1 VKPAVGRGDSLGELE
16 QLILVAILR
25 LGDNAYGAAIR
36 RELEVRAGRMIT
48 GGSVYATLERLEE
61 KGYVSSR
68 LGDPVPER
76 GGRARTYF
84 KVEAPGIKAL
94 RDSYGALKRMA
105 TGVKILPQLS

>member
-1 VKPAVGRGDSLGELE
+1 VGRGDSLGELE

-25 LGDNAYGAAIR
+25 LGENAYGAAIR
-36 RELEVRAGRMIT
+36 KELELRAGRNIT

-61 KGYVSSR
+61 KRYVSSR
-68 LGDPVPER
+68 LGEPVAER

-94 RDSYGALKRMA
+94 QGSYGALKKMA
-105 TGVKILPQLS
+105 AGVKILPQLS